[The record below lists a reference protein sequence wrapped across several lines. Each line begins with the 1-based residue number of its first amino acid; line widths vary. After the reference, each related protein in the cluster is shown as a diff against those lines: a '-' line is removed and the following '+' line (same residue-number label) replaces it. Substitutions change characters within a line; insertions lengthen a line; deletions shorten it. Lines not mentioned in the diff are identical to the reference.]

1 MCWMRRPRKRLSP
14 RQNNRR
20 RPCRQSKRPSFDM
33 SRPLLAERATSA
45 AALVTEILG
54 RSVERMAAEI
64 VRLGER
70 VTP

>member
-1 MCWMRRPRKRLSP
+1 
-14 RQNNRR
+14 
-20 RPCRQSKRPSFDM
+20 M